1 MRKEYKK
8 ALIGAVVLVLLGLLF
23 LLKIRNRA
31 EPDSFEVSEPGESVL
46 SGWEQEDAG
55 MEKSLSDPETESS
68 RIIVY
73 VSGAVCFPGVYE
85 LSEGSRVNDALLAA
99 GGLLEKAEEG
109 LVNLAEPLSDG
120 EMIYFPEKGEDP
132 EPRAQLS
139 DGKTDLNLADKEE
152 LMRLPGIGEAKA
164 EAILQYRKE
173 HGSFQA
179 VEELM
184 LVSGIGEGLFEK
196 IRNRIKV

>member
-55 MEKSLSDPETESS
+55 TEKSLSDPETESS

-120 EMIYFPEKGEDP
+120 EMIYFPEKGEDA